1 MITVLVGMSSWTALT
16 LHIGMKNPF
25 KTPFKTKNMESKYH
39 GNFLIKIHDNKEL
52 IKLGFSSSVVLV
64 CIFE

>member
-1 MITVLVGMSSWTALT
+1 MKTVLIGMSSCTALT
-16 LHIGMKNPF
+16 LHVGM

-39 GNFLIKIHDNKEL
+39 GNFIMKIHDNKEL
-52 IKLGFSSSVVLV
+52 IKLGFSPSVVLV